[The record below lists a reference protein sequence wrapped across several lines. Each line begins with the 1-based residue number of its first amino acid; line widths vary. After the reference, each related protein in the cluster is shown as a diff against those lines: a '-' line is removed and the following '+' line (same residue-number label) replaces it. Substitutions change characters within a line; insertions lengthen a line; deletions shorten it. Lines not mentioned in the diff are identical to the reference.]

1 MEGSALR
8 LTSCGGPESTH
19 FGTPVSFKVRIIPKK
34 KKKTMNKLRSLIAL
48 TRSHRQEAH
57 SLLNWLLFL
66 LALIPELTG
75 NRRRADL
82 GLARGSRDAYSG
94 LDIRMRHLGGKNPPS
109 QRTAPILHP
118 GRVLTSS
125 ESQSWGM
132 RWVQPLLLPTCST
145 MLQNVAAKQ
154 SRSF

>member
-34 KKKTMNKLRSLIAL
+34 KNRMNKLRSLIAL

-132 RWVQPLLLPTCST
+132 RRVQPLLLPTCST